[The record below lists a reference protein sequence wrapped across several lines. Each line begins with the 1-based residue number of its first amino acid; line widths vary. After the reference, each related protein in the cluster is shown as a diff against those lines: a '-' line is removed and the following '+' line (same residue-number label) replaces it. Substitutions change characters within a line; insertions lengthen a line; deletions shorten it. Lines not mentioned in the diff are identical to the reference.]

1 MYFRNI
7 FIFLKILICHKNGHR
22 IASIVENNFF
32 IRLFPLRWDV
42 DFRGKIALYPF
53 HAKMNGCLYARF
65 IIPLHKDITE
75 RFYYHDKS
83 SRIPNSLGRKFG
95 NIYVA
100 TGIRSWTCA
109 PKRAQVQSRR
119 NGFTKTFYR
128 AGRFLRFTEE
138 SSGPVPYGNIGL
150 PVSSFE

>member
-1 MYFRNI
+1 M
-7 FIFLKILICHKNGHR
+7 
-22 IASIVENNFF
+22 
-32 IRLFPLRWDV
+32 
-42 DFRGKIALYPF
+42 
-53 HAKMNGCLYARF
+53 
-65 IIPLHKDITE
+65 
-75 RFYYHDKS
+75 
-83 SRIPNSLGRKFG
+83 NSLARKFG